1 MQVARVTFMG
11 SPPEWN
17 GMGYRI
23 SNIDG
28 KTTCHSRSIPK
39 APRSQPK
46 KTNTKHRNTIVFY
59 QKHNRDV
66 YELVTKGK
74 ASEEGKGTRTIT
86 GIHPYATSYVVV
98 DTSQIEWTERMIGIR
113 LAAAQSPP
121 KTTGRP
127 GAAAAVRT
135 TRSSMTQ
142 PPAAAA
148 LAPSTTP
155 RSC

>member
-1 MQVARVTFMG
+1 MER
-11 SPPEWN
+11 SPLASWN
-17 GMGYRI
+17 VISRI

-28 KTTCHSRSIPK
+28 QTGQTTPCTTKPN
-39 APRSQPK
+39 
-46 KTNTKHRNTIVFY
+46 TNTQT
-59 QKHNRDV
+59 QSGDV

-74 ASEEGKGTRTIT
+74 VSEESKGTRTIT
-86 GIHPYATSYVVV
+86 NIHPYATSYVVV

>member
-17 GMGYRI
+17 GMGRYRI

-28 KTTCHSRSIPK
+28 QTTKMPL
-39 APRSQPK
+39 PMRSQKLQSTAITTK
-46 KTNTKHRNTIVFY
+46 KNQHET